1 MCSYSWGS
9 PKLLNSGKPFLNSGK
24 SATSDAFW
32 PLFGPFFT
40 FLKKNQRIYILI
52 FNFFSGWITI
62 LNINPGSIALGSPLI
77 RIQRYKQNH
86 LQFPEVR
93 KLRKQ
98 ATNAP
103 KCFLNSGKSATSDAF
118 WPLFGPFF
126 TFLKKN
132 QRMYILIFNQ

>member
-1 MCSYSWGS
+1 MIVGIWQLGDSKVAEFRKA
-9 PKLLNSGKPFLNSGK
+9 PEKPFLNSGK

-103 KCFLNSGKSATSDAF
+103 KCFLNSATLGTFEHTNSAVADF
-118 WPLFGPFF
+118 R
-126 TFLKKN
+126 N
-132 QRMYILIFNQ
+132 E